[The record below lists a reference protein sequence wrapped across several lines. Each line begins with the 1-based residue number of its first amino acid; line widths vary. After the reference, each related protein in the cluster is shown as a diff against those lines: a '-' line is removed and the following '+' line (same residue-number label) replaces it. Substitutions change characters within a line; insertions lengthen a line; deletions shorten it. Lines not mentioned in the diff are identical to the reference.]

1 MGIHLNQALSVHPQ
15 ALELRVERS
24 KVLASNLANET
35 TPGYQARDIDFKAT
49 MQREMGGMQAGSLG
63 GASDSLG
70 EEQPDLMY
78 RLPNQPS
85 IDGNTVELGVEQ
97 AAFAQNAADFQMG
110 LTFMN
115 TEFKGLNTAINGNV

>member
-1 MGIHLNQALSVHPQ
+1 MGIHLNQALGVHPQ

-35 TPGYQARDIDFKAT
+35 TPGYQARDLDFKAAL
-49 MQREMGGMQAGSLG
+49 QHEMSTAQAGSLG
-63 GASDSLG
+63 DLG
-70 EEQPDLMY
+70 GEQPDLLY

-110 LTFMN
+110 LTFL
-115 TEFKGLNTAINGNV
+115 TAKFKGLNMAINGNG

>member
-35 TPGYQARDIDFKAT
+35 TPGYQARDIDFKAA
-49 MQREMGGMQAGSLG
+49 MQREMGGAQAGSLG
-63 GASDSLG
+63 GLSD
-70 EEQPDLMY
+70 EQPDLLY

-85 IDGNTVELGVEQ
+85 NDGNTVELGVEQ

-110 LTFMN
+110 LTFLT
-115 TEFKGLNTAINGNV
+115 TEFKGLNTAINGNG